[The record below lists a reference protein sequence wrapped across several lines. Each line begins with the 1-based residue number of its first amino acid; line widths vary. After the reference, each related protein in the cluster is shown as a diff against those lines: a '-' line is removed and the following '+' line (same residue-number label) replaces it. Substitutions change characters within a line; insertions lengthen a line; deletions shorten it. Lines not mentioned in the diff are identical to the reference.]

1 MCGIAGR
8 YRFHPSTSDTETQ
21 SDIKKMLSVIRH
33 RGPDESGIY
42 VDEKV
47 GLGSVRLSIIDISS
61 GQQPMCDASGEYW
74 IVYNGEI
81 FNYLELRKEIE
92 KKGISLKTN
101 CDTEVVVQMYAL
113 YGADCLQYLNG
124 QFAFCIWNEKKQELF
139 LARDRMGVR
148 PLFYWKDANSFAFC
162 SEIKGL
168 FTLKEV
174 DRRIN
179 TKGIAQIFTF
189 WTTISPNTPFENIY
203 ELPPGHF
210 MLVKPSSLK
219 IEKYWTL
226 DFPIDSN
233 YYPGNLNEAVEEF
246 RDLLKDAVRIR
257 LRADVQVA
265 AYLSGG
271 LDSSVITSLIK
282 EINPGILNTFS
293 IGFKDKAF
301 DESAY
306 QMEAAKYFNTNHT
319 AFECS
324 SEEIAEQFVN
334 TIWHTE
340 FPILRTA
347 PTPMFLLSKKVR
359 ERNIKVVMTGEGSDE
374 ILAGYDIFKEAKIRR
389 FWAKEPS
396 SMMRPKL
403 LSKLYPYLP
412 MLKDRGNLGAKMF
425 FGYKLTET
433 SNPLYSHLLRWHNTS
448 RIKSFFSDEI
458 TEQLKGYDALEEI
471 SEKLPKQFPNWSE
484 LAQSQYLE
492 ATIFMSGYLLSS
504 QGDRM
509 AMGNSVEGRYP
520 FLDYRVV
527 EFCSKLPDSFKLNGL
542 NEKFLLKKMSA
553 GKIPESIT
561 KRIKQPYRAPI
572 TTTFFNSHTLPFITD
587 ILSENSIKSFGL
599 FNPQKV
605 NSLINKIKLQ
615 KNVSEVDQMAITGI
629 LSTQLLEK
637 KFTTEHTICHTD
649 FPLSTRIIKKSP
661 SDDSILVKTDEIFS

>member
-8 YRFHPSTSDTETQ
+8 YRFFTPTSETDTQ

-42 VDEKV
+42 IDDHV

-81 FNYLELRKEIE
+81 FNYPELRKEIE
-92 KKGISLKTN
+92 KKGISLKTS
-101 CDTEVVVQMYAL
+101 CDTEVVVQMYSL
-113 YGADCLQYLNG
+113 YGSNCLQYFNG
-124 QFAFCIWNEKKQELF
+124 QFAFCIWNQKKQELF
-139 LARDRMGVR
+139 LARDRMGIR

-168 FTLKEV
+168 FALNEIE
-174 DRRIN
+174 RSIRPESL
-179 TKGIAQIFTF
+179 AQIFTF
-189 WTTISPNTPFENIY
+189 WTTISPDTPFENVY

-210 MLVKPSSLK
+210 MVVKPSCIK
-219 IEKYWTL
+219 IQKYWTL
-226 DFPIDSN
+226 NFPVGDNHYS
-233 YYPGNLNEAVEEF
+233 GTLNDAVEEF
-246 RDLLKDAVRIR
+246 RELLKDAVRIR

-282 EINPGILNTFS
+282 EINPGVLNTFS
-293 IGFKDKAF
+293 IGFKDKTF

-306 QMEAAKYFNTNHT
+306 QQEAVKYFNTNHT

-324 SEEIAEQFVN
+324 SEDIAAQFLN

-347 PTPMFLLSKKVR
+347 PTPMFLLSKKVK

-374 ILAGYDIFKEAKIRR
+374 ILAGYNIFKEAKIRR
-389 FWAKEPS
+389 FWAKQPS
-396 SMMRPKL
+396 SAIRPKL
-403 LSKLYPYLP
+403 LSRLYPYLP
-412 MLKDRGNLGAKMF
+412 MLKDGGSLGSKMF

-433 SNPLYSHLLRWHNTS
+433 SDPLYSHLLRWHNTS
-448 RIKSFFSDEI
+448 RIKSFLSDEI
-458 TEQLKGYDALEEI
+458 NEQLNGYDPLQLI
-471 SEKLPKQFPNWSE
+471 SEKIPSNFPGWTE

-520 FLDYRVV
+520 FLDYRVI
-527 EFCSKLPDSFKLNGL
+527 EFCSQLPDHFKLNCL
-542 NEKFLLKKMSA
+542 NEKFLLKKMSV
-553 GKIPESIT
+553 GKIPDSIS
-561 KRIKQPYRAPI
+561 KRSKQPYRAPI
-572 TTTFFNSHTLPFITD
+572 ATTFFNADSPSFISD
-587 ILSENSIKSFGL
+587 IVSENSIKSFGL

-629 LSTQLLEK
+629 LSTQLLQKMFAADRTIPTFDLPLNK
-637 KFTTEHTICHTD
+637 KIVT
-649 FPLSTRIIKKSP
+649 KSR
-661 SDDSILVKTDEIFS
+661 SDDAVLV

>member
-8 YRFHPSTSDTETQ
+8 YHFYPSISQMERQ

-42 VDEKV
+42 VDEHV
-47 GLGSVRLSIIDISS
+47 GLGSVRLSIIDIAS
-61 GQQPMCDASGEYW
+61 GQQPMSDESGEYW

-81 FNYLELRKEIE
+81 FNYQELRKDLE
-92 KKGISLKTN
+92 KKGVKLKTN

-113 YGADCLQYLNG
+113 YGSECLQYFNG

-139 LARDRMGVR
+139 LARDRVGIR
-148 PLFYWKDANSFAFC
+148 PLFYWKEADSFAFC

-168 FTLKEV
+168 FTLNEIERSVNRKSL
-174 DRRIN
+174 
-179 TKGIAQIFTF
+179 AQIFTF

-210 MLVKPSSLK
+210 MIVKPSG
-219 IEKYWTL
+219 INIQKYWSL
-226 DFPIDSN
+226 DFPVN
-233 YYPGNLNEAVEEF
+233 GNHYRGDLNEAVEEF

-282 EINPGILNTFS
+282 EINPGVLNTFS
-293 IGFKDKAF
+293 IGFEDKIF

-306 QMEAAKYFNTNHT
+306 QQQAVKYFNTNHT
-319 AFECS
+319 AFECT
-324 SEEIAEQFVN
+324 SEEIAEQFLN

-374 ILAGYDIFKEAKIRR
+374 ILAGYNIFKEAKIRR
-389 FWAKEPS
+389 FWASQPAS
-396 SMMRPKL
+396 SIRPKL

-412 MLKDRGNLGAKMF
+412 MLKDGGNLGAKMF

-433 SNPLYSHLLRWHNTS
+433 SDPLYSHLLRWHNTS
-448 RIKSFFSDEI
+448 RITTFFSDEI
-458 TEQLKGYDALEEI
+458 NEHLNGYNPLEEV
-471 SEKLPKQFPNWSE
+471 SGKLPANFSAWTP

-492 ATIFMSGYLLSS
+492 SSIFMSGYLLSS

-520 FLDYRVV
+520 FLDYRVI
-527 EFCSKLPDSFKLNGL
+527 EFCSKLPDRFKLNCL
-542 NEKFLLKKMSA
+542 NEKFLLKKMSS

-561 KRIKQPYRAPI
+561 KRSKQPYRAPI
-572 TTTFFNSHTLPFITD
+572 TTTFFNTNSPSFISE
-587 ILSENSIKSFGL
+587 ILSENSINCFHL
-599 FNPQKV
+599 FNAQKV
-605 NSLINKIKLQ
+605 NSLINKVKLQ
-615 KNVSEVDQMAITGI
+615 KNVTEVDQMAITGI
-629 LSTQLLEK
+629 LSAQLLQK
-637 KFTTEHTICHTD
+637 MFAADRTIPTTDLTLNTKV
-649 FPLSTRIIKKSP
+649 IKKSR
-661 SDDSILVKTDEIFS
+661 SGDFVTGL

>member
-8 YRFHPSTSDTETQ
+8 YRFFTSASEIETQ

-42 VDEKV
+42 LDENV

-81 FNYLELRKEIE
+81 FNYQELRKEIE
-92 KKGISLKTN
+92 KKGVKLKTN

-113 YGADCLQYLNG
+113 YGSSCLQYFNG
-124 QFAFCIWNEKKQELF
+124 QFAFCIWNQKKQELF
-139 LARDRMGVR
+139 LARDRMGIR

-168 FTLKEV
+168 FTLNEIG
-174 DRRIN
+174 RSIN
-179 TKGIAQIFTF
+179 LQSIAEIFTF
-189 WTTISPNTPFENIY
+189 WTTISPSTPFENIY
-203 ELPPGHF
+203 ELPAGHF
-210 MLVKPSSLK
+210 MVVKPTSVK
-219 IEKYWTL
+219 IQKYWSL
-226 DFPIDSN
+226 NFPVDGN
-233 YYPGNLNEAVEEF
+233 QYTDNLNDAVEEF

-271 LDSSVITSLIK
+271 LDSTVITSLIK
-282 EINPGILNTFS
+282 EIDPGVLNTFS

-306 QMEAAKYFNTNHT
+306 QSEAAKYFNTNHT

-324 SEEIAEQFVN
+324 AEEIAEQFLN

-359 ERNIKVVMTGEGSDE
+359 EKNIKVVMTGEGSDE
-374 ILAGYDIFKEAKIRR
+374 ILAGYNIFKEAKIRR
-389 FWAKEPS
+389 FWANQPS
-396 SMMRPKL
+396 STIRPNL

-412 MLKDRGNLGAKMF
+412 ALKDGGNVGAKMF

-433 SNPLYSHLLRWHNTS
+433 SDPLYSHLLRWHNTS

-458 TEQLKGYDALEEI
+458 TQQLNGYDPLQQLR
-471 SEKLPKQFPNWSE
+471 EKLPVNFSSWSK
-484 LAQSQYLE
+484 LAESQYLE
-492 ATIFMSGYLLSS
+492 ATIFMSSYLLSS

-520 FLDYRVV
+520 FLDYRVI
-527 EFCSKLPDSFKLNGL
+527 EFCSKLPDNFKLNCL
-542 NEKFLLKKMSA
+542 NEKFLLKKMSM
-553 GKIPESIT
+553 GRIPDSIT
-561 KRIKQPYRAPI
+561 KRPKQPYRAPI
-572 TTTFFNSHTLPFITD
+572 ITTFFSAHSPSFVSD
-587 ILSENSIKSFGL
+587 ILSENSLKSFHL

-605 NSLINKIKLQ
+605 NSLVNKIKAQ

-629 LSTQLLEK
+629 LSTQLIQK
-637 KFTTEHTICHTD
+637 MFVTNGTISTSD
-649 FPLSTRIIKKSP
+649 FPLDKQIIKKSR
-661 SDDSILVKTDEIFS
+661 SDDAVLV

>member
-8 YRFHPSTSDTETQ
+8 YRFFQSASETETR
-21 SDIKKMLSVIRH
+21 SDIKTMLSVIRH

-42 VDEKV
+42 LDENV

-81 FNYLELRKEIE
+81 FNYRELRKQIE
-92 KKGISLKTN
+92 KKGVKLKTN

-113 YGADCLQYLNG
+113 YGSACLQYFNG
-124 QFAFCIWNEKKQELF
+124 QFAFCVWNQKKQELF
-139 LARDRMGVR
+139 LARDRMGIR

-168 FTLKEV
+168 FTLN
-174 DRRIN
+174 DIGRSIN
-179 TKGIAQIFTF
+179 LESIAQIFTF

-203 ELPPGHF
+203 ELAAGHF
-210 MLVKPSSLK
+210 MVVKPTS
-219 IEKYWTL
+219 IEIQKYWSL
-226 DFPIDSN
+226 NFPVDGN
-233 YYPGNLNEAVEEF
+233 QYAGNLNDAIEEF

-271 LDSSVITSLIK
+271 LDSTVITSLIK
-282 EINPGILNTFS
+282 EIHPGVLNTFS

-301 DESAY
+301 DESVY
-306 QMEAAKYFNTNHT
+306 QSEAAKYFNTNHT

-324 SEEIAEQFVN
+324 SEEIAEQFIN

-359 ERNIKVVMTGEGSDE
+359 EKNIKVVMTGEGSDE

-389 FWAKEPS
+389 FWANQPS
-396 SMMRPKL
+396 STIRPKL

-412 MLKDRGNLGAKMF
+412 SLKSGGNVGAKMF

-433 SNPLYSHLLRWHNTS
+433 SHPLYSHLLRWHNTS

-458 TEQLKGYDALEEI
+458 TAQLNGYNPLQQV
-471 SEKLPKQFPNWSE
+471 SEKLPVNFSSWSK

-520 FLDYRVV
+520 FLDYRVI
-527 EFCSKLPDSFKLNGL
+527 EFCSKLPDNFKLNCL
-542 NEKFLLKKMSA
+542 NEKFLLKKMSEY
-553 GKIPESIT
+553 KIPESIT
-561 KRIKQPYRAPI
+561 RRVKQPYRAPI
-572 TTTFFNSHTLPFITD
+572 ASTFFNTNTPSFISD
-587 ILSENSIKSFGL
+587 ILSENSIKSSNL
-599 FNPQKV
+599 FNPHKV
-605 NSLINKIKLQ
+605 NSLTNKIKLQ

-629 LSTQLLEK
+629 LSTQLIQQL
-637 KFTTEHTICHTD
+637 FVATGTIGNTD
-649 FPLSTRIIKKSP
+649 FPLDRQIIKKSR
-661 SDDSILVKTDEIFS
+661 SDDAVLL